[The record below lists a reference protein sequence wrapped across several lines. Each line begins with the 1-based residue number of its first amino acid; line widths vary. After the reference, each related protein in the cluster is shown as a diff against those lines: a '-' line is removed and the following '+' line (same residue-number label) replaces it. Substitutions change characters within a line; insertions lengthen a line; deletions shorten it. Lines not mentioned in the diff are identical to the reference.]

1 MDIADADLP
10 PDPADPP
17 SFLRRLVPTSVP
29 QTLALALVFA
39 FLGGAIVFFAGE
51 RSDRPPA
58 GDSVEVGFLQDML
71 HHHQQAVELS
81 LAQLDAGSPGG
92 AGAFAREILYFQSY
106 EIGLM
111 DRQLRQWGYSIDERP
126 DRAMTW
132 MGMGTELDEM
142 PGMASADEL
151 DALRDADDPEL
162 ADALFFALMRDH
174 HLGGIAMAEHAAE
187 DASDPF
193 VRLLATSMAD
203 NQRSEVR
210 EMDAVRERAGLPASP
225 PGHEPDPRVT
235 GSMGEHADHGG

>member
-1 MDIADADLP
+1 VDIADADLP
-10 PDPADPP
+10 SEPEEPP
-17 SFLRRLVPTSVP
+17 SFLSRLVPASVP

-39 FLGGAIVFFAGE
+39 FLGGAIAFFAGE

-58 GDSVEVGFLQDML
+58 ADSVDVGFLFDMV

-81 LAQLDAGSPGG
+81 FAQLDAGSPDA

-111 DRQLRQWGYSIDERP
+111 DRQLRGWGYSLDDRP
-126 DRAMTW
+126 ERAMTW
-132 MGMGTELDEM
+132 MGMGTGRDEM

-151 DALRDADDPEL
+151 DALRDADDPEQ

-193 VRLLATSMAD
+193 VRLLATRMAD

-210 EMDAVRERAGLPASP
+210 EMDRALG
-225 PGHEPDPRVT
+225 
-235 GSMGEHADHGG
+235 

>member
-1 MDIADADLP
+1 MDTVDTELP
-10 PDPADPP
+10 HEPTEPP
-17 SFLRRLVPTSVP
+17 SFVSRLVPSSVP

-58 GDSVEVGFLQDML
+58 PGSVEVGFLQDMI

-81 LAQLDAGSPGG
+81 SAQMDAGSPDG
-92 AGAFAREILYFQSY
+92 AGAFAREILYFQAY

-111 DRQLRQWGYSIDERP
+111 DRQLREWGYSIDERP
-126 DRAMTW
+126 ELAMTW
-132 MGMGTELDEM
+132 MGTATELEEM
-142 PGMASADEL
+142 PGMASADEV
-151 DALRDADDPEL
+151 DALRDAGDRQQ

-187 DASDPF
+187 EASDPW
-193 VRLLATSMAD
+193 VRLLATRMAD

-210 EMDAVRERAGLPASP
+210 EMDGVRERSELPAAP
-225 PGHEPDPRVT
+225 PAYEPDPRVT
-235 GSMGEHADHGG
+235 GSMDAHGDHGG